1 MTEDDAMSEKLQPVI
16 RPALQA
22 DVEDIVRIVN
32 HYAEQNLMLWRTPEQ
47 IECVLSGFVV
57 AEENG
62 SVVGC
67 GSLVEL
73 TPQLT
78 EVRSLAVSP
87 DYRGRGLGGQLVRH
101 LVRRAREA
109 GYEQVCA
116 LTLREGFFNR
126 LDFTTVDRWAL
137 APKIWHE
144 CIYCP
149 KFHACDETA
158 VLMNLTQPAQ
168 VNAPRRRW
176 TFGETLWRRGLAWLA
191 NKT

>member
-1 MTEDDAMSEKLQPVI
+1 MIEDDTMSERPHAVI
-16 RPALQA
+16 RPAVDA
-22 DVEDIVRIVN
+22 DVEHIVQIVN
-32 HYAEQNLMLWRTPEQ
+32 YYAEQNLMLWRTPEQ
-47 IECVLSGFVV
+47 IALVLSGFVV
-57 AEENG
+57 AEEDG
-62 SVVGC
+62 RVVGC

-87 DYRGRGLGGQLVRH
+87 AYRGRGLGGQLVRD

-109 GYEQVCA
+109 GYEHVCA
-116 LTLREGFFNR
+116 LTLREEFFNR
-126 LDFTTVDRWAL
+126 LNFTTVDRWSL

-149 KFHACDETA
+149 KFHACDEIA
-158 VLMNLTQPAQ
+158 VLMNLKQPAQ
-168 VNAPRRRW
+168 VSAPRRRW
-176 TFGETLWRRGLAWLA
+176 TPGQTLWRRGIAWLA